1 MDSGSIESD
10 GYAHLH
16 LSKVVDHDRAT
27 AISLRLA
34 QEFMSDRDYY
44 DLKSLS
50 YLPRGYT
57 YDQFRSD
64 LMSLPPEDLPFRVN

>member
-1 MDSGSIESD
+1 
-10 GYAHLH
+10 
-16 LSKVVDHDRAT
+16 
-27 AISLRLA
+27 
-34 QEFMSDRDYY
+34 MSDRDYY